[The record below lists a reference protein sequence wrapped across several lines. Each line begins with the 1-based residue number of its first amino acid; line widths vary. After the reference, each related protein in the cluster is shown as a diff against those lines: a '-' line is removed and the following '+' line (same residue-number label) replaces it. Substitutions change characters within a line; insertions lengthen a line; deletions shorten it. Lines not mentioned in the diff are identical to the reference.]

1 MSVRVTRRAKPYQP
15 VGATNPGESAPLS
28 PPKRKCISCTNVLLF
43 LIFALMLT
51 TAIVFGVEGI
61 KTKPVAME
69 MMGRFVGISETVNMG
84 RALLESDDITTL
96 VQQGKQVAE
105 QAAALV
111 PMETLEQWVHKSTVL
126 LNSVSE
132 EDLVALK
139 TNAVKISELVA
150 QTKPED
156 IQHVLQTIRTKLDEL
171 DMAKLN
177 ALAANTQ
184 ALEEQMQ
191 QKLDGLH
198 EIKIQI

>member
-1 MSVRVTRRAKPYQP
+1 M
-15 VGATNPGESAPLS
+15 
-28 PPKRKCISCTNVLLF
+28 LLF